1 MPAMLLLG
9 TCVMCFAG
17 HLYSM
22 PMQDEAINLCVYFRL
37 GHVGVCMC
45 VYLRACARAGMCAVQ
60 GAQHFL
66 IVV

>member
-37 GHVGVCMC
+37 GHVR
-45 VYLRACARAGMCAVQ
+45 VYLRACVSTGMCAVNSVQ

-66 IVV
+66 ILV